1 MADSSYLG
9 DPEVAQRLPA
19 RISGLS
25 SLANNLWWSWHPE
38 ARRLFKVLD
47 RSLWKRTS
55 HNPVAMLKTIA
66 PEHLVAAIENRIFL
80 EKYDEIMH
88 DFATDTAGS
97 RTWVD
102 AAHPEMKGRQ
112 IAYFSMEF
120 AIHNSLPIYAG
131 GLGVLA
137 GDYCKEASDLGLPVV
152 GVGFM
157 YPQGYFDQRIDDDGW
172 QHEAYRQMDFSDCP
186 ISPVTAEQGG
196 LLKLKIDLDS
206 RSVWIRVWRV
216 HVGMVDLY
224 LLDTTLEENP
234 PQDRELSARLYS
246 GDQETRLQQE
256 ILLGIGG
263 VRVLR
268 ALGIAPTV
276 WHANEGHAAFMALE
290 RCRELVQGGLDF
302 SSALEEVRA
311 STVFTTH
318 TPVHAGNDAFPQW
331 LIEKYFHRYWEG
343 LNVSKGTFMSL
354 GNGSRNGDAFS
365 MTVLGLETA
374 DGRNG
379 VSQLHG
385 RVCRSMWHRLWPD
398 TPEQSVPIGSVTNGV
413 HLPSWIAPQMDDMY
427 KKYLGT
433 DWLDRHDNPGLW
445 ERTETIPDEEVWA
458 THRWLKQKLIT
469 YVRDQART
477 RWRQHGCSSNHALAM
492 GSMLDAEALTLVF
505 SRRFTDYKRAA
516 LVLSDPDR
524 LKRLVCDP
532 LRPLQII
539 FAGKAHPNDDRGKHL
554 IQWVCGFAKDPA
566 YDGRIAFVEDY
577 DMHVARYLVQGADVW
592 LNTPCFLNE
601 ASGTSGMK
609 AAINGVL
616 HLSVLDGWWP
626 EAYDGA
632 NGWAIGDGD
641 AGRAGDSDR
650 EDANKLYHALEE
662 QVLPLYYGRALDGV
676 PYAWTR
682 MMKRAISTIVP
693 AFSAR
698 RMVKEYV
705 ERFYLPA
712 AGIVRPPSVS
722 VSLRD

>member
-1 MADSSYLG
+1 MADSHYLDG
-9 DPEVAQRLPA
+9 AESGQTLPG
-19 RISGLS
+19 RICGLS
-25 SLANNLWWSWHPE
+25 DLATNLWWSWHPE

-55 HNPVAMLKTIA
+55 HNPVEMLKSIE
-66 PEHLVAAIENRIFL
+66 PQQLVAAVENRLFL
-80 EKYDEIMH
+80 QKYDEIMR
-88 DFATDTAGS
+88 DFAAGIGGS
-97 RTWVD
+97 GTWFD
-102 AAHPEMKGRQ
+102 DAHPELSGQR

-137 GDYCKEASDLGLPVV
+137 GDYCKESSDLGLPVV

-172 QHEAYRQMDFSDCP
+172 QHEVYRQLGFSDCP
-186 ISPVTAEQGG
+186 ISPVTADHGG
-196 LLKLKIDLDS
+196 LLKLKIDVDS
-206 RSVWIRVWRV
+206 RPVWVRVWRV
-216 HVGMVDLY
+216 RVGRVDLY
-224 LLDTTLEENP
+224 LLDTSLEENT
-234 PQDRELSARLYS
+234 PQDRALSARLYG

-268 ALGIAPTV
+268 ALGIAPSI
-276 WHANEGHAAFMALE
+276 WHANEGHAAFMTLE
-290 RCRELVQGGLDF
+290 RCREMVAEGIDF
-302 SSALEEVRA
+302 ASALDQVRA

-318 TPVHAGNDAFPQW
+318 TPVDAGNDAFPQW
-331 LIEKYFHRYWEG
+331 LIEKYFHSYWDG
-343 LNVSKGTFMSL
+343 LDLKRDGFMRL
-354 GNGSRNGDAFS
+354 GAASGSGDAFS
-365 MTVLGLETA
+365 MSVLGLKTA
-374 DGRNG
+374 AGRNG

-385 RVCRSMWHRLWPD
+385 RVCRKMWHRLWPEAL
-398 TPEQSVPIGSVTNGV
+398 EQNVPIGSVTNGV
-413 HLPSWIAPQMDDMY
+413 HLPTWIAPQMDELY
-427 KKYLGT
+427 RKYLGA
-433 DWLDRHDNPGLW
+433 DWLDRHDDPGLW
-445 ERTETIPDEEVWA
+445 DKVDGIPDEEVWA

-469 YVRDQART
+469 YVRDQARK
-477 RWRQHGCSSNHALAM
+477 RWREQGCSSTHALAM
-492 GSMLDAEALTLVF
+492 GAMLDSEALTLVF

-524 LKRLVCDP
+524 LRRMVRDP

-554 IQWVCGFAKDPA
+554 IQWVSGFAKDPA

-609 AAINGVL
+609 AAVNGVL

-632 NGWAIGDGD
+632 NGWAIGGSEARRNGDPDG
-641 AGRAGDSDR
+641 
-650 EDANKLYHALEE
+650 EDADLLYHTLEE
-662 QVLPLYYGRALDGV
+662 RVLPMYYGRALDGV
-676 PYAWTR
+676 PYEWTR
-682 MMKRAISTIVP
+682 TMKRAICTIAP
-693 AFSAR
+693 RFSAR

-712 AGIVRPPSVS
+712 SGVEGHRYPVAASAR
-722 VSLRD
+722 